1 MFKLSKKAEY
11 ALMAARYMALNNNGQ
26 CVTAKEISEDYN
38 IPYELVAKVLQR
50 MAKMEIVKSF
60 QGSKGGYTL
69 IKHPEDI
76 SLIELIS
83 SVDNEYRITA
93 CFKDNSTEDDCLH
106 LNCCKIRD
114 PLSLVQQKIDKVF
127 LETKLA
133 HIL

>member
-11 ALMAARYMALNNNGQ
+11 ALMAARYMAINNSGH
-26 CVTAKEISEDYN
+26 CSTAKEISESYN
-38 IPYELVAKVLQR
+38 ISYELVAKILQR
-50 MAKMEIVKSF
+50 MAKVELLKSF
-60 QGSKGGYTL
+60 QGAKGGYTL
-69 IKHPEDI
+69 NKNPEEI

-83 SVDNEYRITA
+83 SVDTEYKITP
-93 CFKDNSTEDDCLH
+93 CFKENSTEDDCLH

-127 LETKLA
+127 QDTKLA